1 MYIKNIKIKSYYTY
15 NIPVHTELL
24 IQINTYV
31 NKYINIQKCSFIKL
45 HIHIIA
51 LHIYKNLRNITIDQT
66 CQYTYIHKLHILCT
80 FNAYIH
86 IISSTS
92 YITQEFKLLHT
103 ILQHLYVY
111 MSLFPVYLYNIT
123 KNHTTL

>member
-45 HIHIIA
+45 NIHIIA
-51 LHIYKNLRNITIDQT
+51 LHIYTNLRNITIG
-66 CQYTYIHKLHILCT
+66 YMSTYIHL
-80 FNAYIH
+80 YIG
-86 IISSTS
+86 
-92 YITQEFKLLHT
+92 YIMY
-103 ILQHLYVY
+103 I
-111 MSLFPVYLYNIT
+111 
-123 KNHTTL
+123 